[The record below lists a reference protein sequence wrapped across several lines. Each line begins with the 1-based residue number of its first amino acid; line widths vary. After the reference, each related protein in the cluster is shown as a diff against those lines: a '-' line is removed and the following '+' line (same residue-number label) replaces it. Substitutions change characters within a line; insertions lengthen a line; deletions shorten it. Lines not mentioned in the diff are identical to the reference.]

1 MSKKVLARKGRK
13 SLFVLLIPRFEDLG
27 NSFYA
32 GEITRGINLAASRL
46 DVDVLIHFTDRKDH
60 TQWITGL
67 TDPQFIDGMIFA
79 DIDRDW
85 DIVSRAIKAGVPTI
99 VLNNPTDEPFNCISI
114 DNRNAAKNAVMH
126 LLSQGHRRIAHITGD
141 VETQAG
147 RDRLLGY
154 EEALK
159 EAGVGVDKSLIKK
172 GGFLRT
178 PARTAAQA
186 LLSSEKRP
194 TAIFAA
200 SDLMALEVIG
210 VAKNLGFKVPDEL
223 SVIGFDNN
231 MTTVDSSVHLTTFEQ
246 PIADMARLGFE
257 NLYQVSLG
265 LAKLP
270 VKISLEAKF
279 IKGRTTMAIK

>member
-1 MSKKVLARKGRK
+1 MSKKTLTRKGRK
-13 SLFVLLIPRFEDLG
+13 SLFVLIIPRFEDLG

-32 GEITRGINLAASRL
+32 GEVTRGINLAASRL

-60 TQWITGL
+60 SQWINGL

-85 DIVSRAIKAGVPTI
+85 DVVSRAIKAGVPTM

-114 DNRNAAKNAVMH
+114 DNKSAAKNAVKH
-126 LLSQGHRRIAHITGD
+126 LLAQGHRRIAHITGD
-141 VETQAG
+141 VGTQAG

-154 EEALK
+154 EEALCDADI
-159 EAGVGVDKSLIKK
+159 EVDKTLIKK

-178 PARTAAQA
+178 PARTAAHA
-186 LLSSEKRP
+186 LLSLGKRP

-200 SDLMALEVIG
+200 SDLMALEAVG
-210 VAKNLGFKVPDEL
+210 VAKAEGLKVPEDL
-223 SVIGFDNN
+223 SIIGFDNN
-231 MTTVDSSVHLTTFEQ
+231 MTTLGSSLHLTTFEQ

-257 NLYQVSLG
+257 NLYQISLG

-270 VKISLEAKF
+270 VKISLDAKF
-279 IKGRTTMAIK
+279 IKGRTITSVK

>member
-1 MSKKVLARKGRK
+1 M
-13 SLFVLLIPRFEDLG
+13 
-27 NSFYA
+27 
-32 GEITRGINLAASRL
+32 
-46 DVDVLIHFTDRKDH
+46 
-60 TQWITGL
+60 
-67 TDPQFIDGMIFA
+67 TDPQLVDGMIFA

-85 DIVSRAIKAGVPTI
+85 DIVSRAIKVGVPTM

-114 DNRNAAKNAVMH
+114 DNKTAARNAVMH

-141 VETQAG
+141 IDTQSG

-159 EAGVGVDKSLIKK
+159 ESGVGVDKALIKK

-186 LLSSEKRP
+186 LLTSDKRP

-200 SDLMALEVIG
+200 SDLMALEVVG
-210 VAKNLGFKVPDEL
+210 VAKTLGFKVPDEL
-223 SVIGFDNN
+223 SIIGFDNN
-231 MTTVDSSVHLTTFEQ
+231 MTTVESSVHLTTFEQ

-257 NLYQVSLG
+257 NLYQISLG

-270 VKISLEAKF
+270 VKISLDVKF
-279 IKGRTTMAIK
+279 IKGRTTAAVK